1 MGDYANYLVPE
12 RYRIDAPEREDM
24 ERRMIGWMQKNG
36 WLKLGKESDHPKIL
50 SKGGG
55 WSVTARGSRHMH
67 PPAYH
72 KEKVDGYAQWMRA
85 QGELTGPADR
95 PQLTPKGMVRVYG
108 TGGPDAVSRP
118 FSVEAWLEEQ
128 GVFGGVA
135 VEVITEGK
143 GLFPC
148 DGGEPGEV
156 ICPKCGADVAE
167 HFMEMVETWYSADA
181 PNAVPLPRSGT
192 TRWTCPGASAR
203 SPLPSGIPSAICR
216 RSLWT
221 SSPPNWGN
229 LSAASTSRYRVFLS
243 RKCAARRECRR
254 PP

>member
-1 MGDYANYLVPE
+1 MWECPDFFELDGKWVLLTSPQDMLPEGFEYHNGNGTLCLIGEYDEETGTFTEEHDQAIDYG
-12 RYRIDAPEREDM
+12 IDFYATQTILTPDG
-24 ERRMIGWMQKNG
+24 RRVMIGWMQKNG

-95 PQLTPKGMVRVYG
+95 PQLTPKGMAKVYG

-128 GVFGGVA
+128 GFS
-135 VEVITEGK
+135 
-143 GLFPC
+143 
-148 DGGEPGEV
+148 
-156 ICPKCGADVAE
+156 GA
-167 HFMEMVETWYSADA
+167 
-181 PNAVPLPRSGT
+181 LQ
-192 TRWTCPGASAR
+192 
-203 SPLPSGIPSAICR
+203 
-216 RSLWT
+216 
-221 SSPPNWGN
+221 
-229 LSAASTSRYRVFLS
+229 SR
-243 RKCAARRECRR
+243 
-254 PP
+254 

>member
-156 ICPKCGADVAE
+156 ICPQCGADVAE
-167 HFMEMVETWYSADA
+167 HFMEMVETWYLAEGY
-181 PNAVPLPRSGT
+181 PPVP
-192 TRWTCPGASAR
+192 CPQCG
-203 SPLPSGIPSAICR
+203 
-216 RSLWT
+216 
-221 SSPPNWGN
+221 
-229 LSAASTSRYRVFLS
+229 AASEIRDYKMDMPWGFSQIAFAFWNTVGDLS
-243 RKCAARRECRR
+243 QEFMDEFAAELGEPVRRIYIKI
-254 PP
+254 